1 MATTVHEANT
11 IVLLDET
18 EIKLRPLKISLLRE
32 FVTEFAKID
41 AVADD
46 NDKSMDILMKCVQI
60 AMKQYAPKIAEDAK
74 DLEEVLDL
82 PTVYKIIEAASGVEL
97 NEVASLMG
105 AAIK

>member
-32 FVTEFAKID
+32 FMTEFGKID
-41 AVADD
+41 SVAED
-46 NDKSMDILMKCVQI
+46 NDKAMDILMKCVQI

-74 DLEEVLDL
+74 DLEEILDL
-82 PTVYKIIEAASGVEL
+82 PTVYKIVEAASGVEL

-105 AAIK
+105 AAIR

>member
-32 FVTEFAKID
+32 FMAEFGKID
-41 AVADD
+41 DVAED
-46 NDKSMDILMKCVQI
+46 NDKSMDILMKCVAI
-60 AMKQYAPKIAEDAK
+60 AMKQYAPKLDAEG
-74 DLEEVLDL
+74 LEEILDL
-82 PTVYKIIEAASGVEL
+82 PTVYKIVEAASGVQL

-105 AAIK
+105 STIR

>member
-32 FVTEFAKID
+32 FMAEFGKID
-41 AVADD
+41 DVVED
-46 NDKSMDILMKCVQI
+46 NDKSMDILMKCVAI
-60 AMKQYAPKIAEDAK
+60 AMKQYAPKLDAEG
-74 DLEEVLDL
+74 LEEILDL
-82 PTVYKIIEAASGVEL
+82 PTVYKIVEAASGVQL

-105 AAIK
+105 STIR